1 MWTNSTSWISLL
13 TLIYLIFCLTALFCR
28 RSASWA
34 RFCWFVNSV
43 TWHHF
48 IPPTR
53 LQGVI
58 VIHLNT
64 LLSKLQRLMLIIT
77 ITIITIMRMM
87 RKFKKQLRKKWFWY
101 QITFMEHDNCPK
113 FHNHTVKITIR
124 WLLQYVENSEEKL
137 IAKGDKKEYYQE
149 LNIVP
154 LHIIKKGGKT
164 TFMKEKLLHGK
175 FVGNSFA
182 KFTEYGNGFR
192 KGLWRRKQKDYYW
205 QVRNKP

>member
-1 MWTNSTSWISLL
+1 
-13 TLIYLIFCLTALFCR
+13 
-28 RSASWA
+28 
-34 RFCWFVNSV
+34 
-43 TWHHF
+43 
-48 IPPTR
+48 
-53 LQGVI
+53 
-58 VIHLNT
+58 
-64 LLSKLQRLMLIIT
+64 
-77 ITIITIMRMM
+77 MRE
-87 RKFKKQLRKKWFWY
+87 FKKRQRKKWFWY

-175 FVGNSFA
+175 FFGNSFA
-182 KFTEYGNGFR
+182 KFTKHRNGFR

-205 QVRNKP
+205 QVRNKPYERTKLRKILTGRIFQKSQNECTERLINYLFDLRILRIIQKRINITKMKWSSYARSYAGSFNINHTPENVTENETVKL